1 MKQAIEKVDQY
12 LLQFSEGIQDRLR
25 ALREHILSQY
35 PDVVEG
41 ISYSMPA
48 YKLNKKPLV
57 YFAAYEKHIGVYATP
72 GAQAKM
78 SNELKHFKQ
87 GKGSI
92 QFPNDRDFP
101 MELITRVIAC
111 RAAEITNS

>member
-1 MKQAIEKVDQY
+1 MKQSIESVDQY
-12 LLQFSEGIQDRLR
+12 FLQFPEGIQKRMR

-35 PDVVEG
+35 PDAVEG

-78 SNELKHFKQ
+78 AAALKGYKQ

-92 QFPNDRDFP
+92 QFPNDQDFRL
-101 MELITRVIAC
+101 ELIQQVIQT
-111 RAAEITNS
+111 RAAELG

>member
-1 MKQAIEKVDQY
+1 MKQAIESVDQY
-12 LLQFSEGIQDRLR
+12 LLQFPEGIQERMR

-35 PDVVEG
+35 PDAVEG

-57 YFAAYEKHIGVYATP
+57 YFAAYEKHIGIYATP

-78 SNELKHFKQ
+78 ATTLKGYKQ

-92 QFPNDRDFP
+92 QFPNDQEFP
-101 MELITRVIAC
+101 LELIQQVIQT
-111 RAAEITNS
+111 RAAEIL

>member
-1 MKQAIEKVDQY
+1 MKQAIESVDQY
-12 LLQFSEGIQDRLR
+12 LLQFPEGIQERMR

-35 PDVVEG
+35 PDAVEG

-48 YKLNKKPLV
+48 YKLNKKPFV

-78 SNELKHFKQ
+78 AAALKGYKQ

-92 QFPNDRDFP
+92 QFPNDQEFP
-101 MELITRVIAC
+101 IVLIIEIIAC
-111 RAAEITNS
+111 RASELLR

>member
-1 MKQAIEKVDQY
+1 MKQAFESVDQY
-12 LLQFSEGIQDRLR
+12 LLQFPERIQERMR

-35 PDVVEG
+35 PDAVEG

-72 GAQAKM
+72 GAQTKM
-78 SNELKHFKQ
+78 ATALKGYKQ

-92 QFPNDRDFP
+92 QFPNDQDFP
-101 MELITRVIAC
+101 LELIQQVIQT
-111 RAAEITNS
+111 RAAEIL

>member
-1 MKQAIEKVDQY
+1 MKQAIESVDQY
-12 LLQFSEGIQDRLR
+12 LLQFPEGIQERMR

-35 PDVVEG
+35 PDAVEG

-78 SNELKHFKQ
+78 SAALKGYKQ

-92 QFPNDRDFP
+92 QFPNDQEFP
-101 MELITRVIAC
+101 LELIQQVIQT
-111 RAAEITNS
+111 RAAEIL